1 MRLHLVITAFLAIG
15 TIALCTYSSIPAK
28 PKTSAIRPA
37 AVAGKFYPSNPSILK
52 LAIQQFF
59 LDAAPPIITKPIGL
73 IVPHAGYIFA
83 GQIYADAYRQAQG
96 NPYDVIVILGTNHTA
111 GDFNGVSLGG
121 YSAFHTPLGDVPVE
135 AQIVQD
141 LLNESK
147 DCNKNQSVHIYEHSI
162 EVQLPFIQSL
172 FPNAR
177 IVPAIIH
184 PADYDL
190 CIRFGQALAK
200 VLKNRRALIVM
211 SSDLSHYPNQKDA
224 AKADQLTLET
234 IASLDLHRIAA
245 IMRDLHFPNL
255 ETRACGEAAILAGIT
270 AVKALGTKQ
279 VGIVAYANSGEI
291 PAGDQDQT
299 VGYGAVAFT
308 TENISKAPSIFDRP
322 EIPSAATP
330 LKIGDKK
337 LLLTFARK
345 TIALHLTIQMAPMAR
360 GFPPRLSSPQGA
372 FVTLKK
378 AGELRGCIGRMQ
390 AVTPLGLTVGAMALE
405 AAFKDP
411 RFSPLQQSE
420 LKDLEIEISV
430 LSPMQTIATPDAIV
444 IGRDGVLMTKGNSSA
459 VFLPQVAVENNWN
472 KVEMLDNLCQ
482 KAGLQTGCW
491 KQQAQFKVF
500 QADVFSERDFR

>member
-1 MRLHLVITAFLAIG
+1 MKRHLAITAFLAIG
-15 TIALCTYSSIPAK
+15 SIALITYPNIPINPEA
-28 PKTSAIRPA
+28 SDIRPA

-52 LAIQQFF
+52 SAIQQFF
-59 LDAAPPIITKPIGL
+59 QDAAPPIIAKPMGL

-96 NPYDVIVILGTNHTA
+96 NSYDVIAILGTNHTA
-111 GDFNGVSLGG
+111 GDFKGVSVGD
-121 YSAFHTPLGDVPVE
+121 YSAFRTPLGDVPVDE
-135 AQIVQD
+135 PIVRD
-141 LLNESK
+141 LLNKSK
-147 DCNKNQSVHIYEHSI
+147 DCNKNRKVHIAEHSI

-172 FPNAR
+172 FPDAR
-177 IVPAIIH
+177 IVPIIIH

-200 VLKNRRALIVM
+200 SLQNRRALIIM

-224 AKADQLTLET
+224 VKADQQTLET
-234 IASLDLHRIAA
+234 IASLDLHRLAS

-270 AVKALGTKQ
+270 ALKALGAKQ
-279 VGIVAYANSGEI
+279 AEIVSYANSGDV

-308 TENISKAPSIFDRP
+308 TKNISKAPSIFDRP
-322 EIPSAATP
+322 ETPSAATP
-330 LKIGDKK
+330 LKIAEKK
-337 LLLTFARK
+337 LLLAFARK
-345 TIALHLTIQMAPMAR
+345 TIVRQLTTQMAPMAR

-378 AGELRGCIGRMQ
+378 GGELRGCIGRMQ
-390 AVTPLGLTVGAMALE
+390 AVTPLSLTVGAMALE

-411 RFSPLQQSE
+411 RFSPLQQNE
-420 LKDLEIEISV
+420 LKELEIEISV
-430 LSPMQTIATPDAIV
+430 LSPMKTIVAPDAIV
-444 IGRDGVLMTKGNSSA
+444 IGRDGVLMAKGNASA

-472 KVEMLDNLCQ
+472 RMEMLDKLCQ

-500 QADVFSERDFR
+500 QADVFSERDFK